1 MYKIFIDTNIFLDF
15 YRCNKNDSILALKP
29 EFEKYQK
36 FLINTMQSRDEFKRN
51 RDKTI
56 HDFIEILKKQ
66 INPVFDSNF
75 LSTLDEYDNYIQNI
89 KAANKSIEIM
99 IEKSK
104 ELILNIDKDPVN
116 NLYEIVCNTTYNR
129 TDTIINK
136 AIKRKYIGN
145 PPVSNKYTCGDE
157 IIWETILEYCTND
170 LIIVTRDSTFEE
182 NFAFLKEEY
191 KLKTGKDLE
200 IVNFISDAIRLLGN
214 EPSLELEVAENS
226 ILVENKNLNDEFL
239 QDRSYWVNIIYSALL
254 FLGGEASLK
263 DLYNKI
269 QDIISKD
276 YSNFFNNKNVE
287 ATIRATLQRYCSTSK
302 FYNHKMDLF
311 RNVKN
316 GVWALNN
323 KETKENLLESY
334 N

>member
-1 MYKIFIDTNIFLDF
+1 
-15 YRCNKNDSILALKP
+15 
-29 EFEKYQK
+29 
-36 FLINTMQSRDEFKRN
+36 
-51 RDKTI
+51 
-56 HDFIEILKKQ
+56 
-66 INPVFDSNF
+66 
-75 LSTLDEYDNYIQNI
+75 
-89 KAANKSIEIM
+89 M